1 MISKEI
7 ENKIIN
13 YFMPYE
19 PVKIGLFGSR
29 VRGDNR
35 EDSDLDILYSIDK
48 RISLLD
54 LVRMERELK
63 SVLNMKVDL
72 VENESI
78 TNQRLREYILK
89 DLKIIYAK
97 G

>member
-1 MISKEI
+1 
-7 ENKIIN
+7 
-13 YFMPYE
+13 MPYE